1 MKICRFGIPAASV
14 RTLLEENDNG
24 DADGKSERTP
34 RRYVPLDGTGG
45 SRVPIGEAVAAGRAA
60 ARRETKAMRVDENC
74 IVAVV
79 SWRRFE
85 E

>member
-1 MKICRFGIPAASV
+1 
-14 RTLLEENDNG
+14 
-24 DADGKSERTP
+24 
-34 RRYVPLDGTGG
+34 LDGTGG
-45 SRVPIGEAVAAGRAA
+45 SRVSIGEAVAAGRAA

-79 SWRRFE
+79 SWRRLE

>member
-1 MKICRFGIPAASV
+1 MG
-14 RTLLEENDNG
+14 
-24 DADGKSERTP
+24 
-34 RRYVPLDGTGG
+34 GTGG
-45 SRVPIGEAVAAGRAA
+45 SRASIGEAVAAGRAA

-79 SWRRFE
+79 SWIRLE

>member
-1 MKICRFGIPAASV
+1 MGMRMGKVSV
-14 RTLLEENDNG
+14 R
-24 DADGKSERTP
+24 R
-34 RRYVPLDGTGG
+34 DGTGG

-79 SWRRFE
+79 SWTVCQMNRLE
-85 E
+85 